1 MLSFPLPAFRPLIPR
16 LEFGHE
22 SMNPTVL
29 VVDDEEQVRHSI
41 AQWLELS
48 GHAVETVA
56 DADAALAA
64 IRRSAPKVVL
74 TDFKMPRKSGMELMR
89 ELQSFEPD
97 IPVVLLTAHGDV
109 PLAVTAM
116 RDGAYDFLQKPY
128 VPEHLSAVVTR
139 AIEQRRLKEELQ
151 LLSERVA
158 AHEGVRTHIVGGSAA
173 IAKVRDMVAELCPHD
188 HNVIIMG
195 QTGTGKEVVARALHD
210 LGPRAK
216 AAFVAINCAAVPE
229 ELFESEL
236 FGHEVG
242 AFTGARTARVGK
254 FEFAD
259 GGTLLLDEIESMP
272 LPLQAKLLRVLQERL
287 VERVGSNKS
296 IAVNVRVIAATKYD
310 LEEQG
315 RLGQFRP
322 DLYYR
327 LAGAQIVLPPL
338 KAREGDILLLF
349 EHFATRAAS
358 IAGQQ
363 RRSLS
368 SCDIEALLTH
378 SWPGNVR
385 ELKSVAERYA
395 LGLKATGRTVP
406 EILGKVAQSPT
417 TGSAL
422 ADRVAAYERALIET
436 ALKDHGGSITS
447 VIEELGIPRR
457 TLNEKM
463 VKYGLIR
470 PGRDVGT
477 HSPA

>member
-1 MLSFPLPAFRPLIPR
+1 
-16 LEFGHE
+16 
-22 SMNPTVL
+22 MNPTVL

-41 AQWLELS
+41 AQWLEL
-48 GHAVETVA
+48 GGLAVETAA

-64 IRRSAPKVVL
+64 IRRRAPEVVL
-74 TDFKMPRKSGMELMR
+74 TDFKMPRKSGMDLMR
-89 ELQSFEPD
+89 ELQRFDPD

-109 PLAVTAM
+109 PLAVAAM
-116 RDGAYDFLQKPY
+116 REGAYDFLQKPY
-128 VPEHLSAVVTR
+128 VPEHLSAVVAR
-139 AIEQRRLKEELQ
+139 AIEQRRLKQELQ
-151 LLSERVA
+151 VLSERVA
-158 AHEGVRTHIVGGSAA
+158 AHEGLQAHIVGASAA
-173 IAKVRDMVAELCPHD
+173 IARVRDMVAELCLHD
-188 HNVIIMG
+188 PNVIITG

-210 LGPRAK
+210 FGPRAK
-216 AAFVAINCAAVPE
+216 SPFVAINCAAVPE

-236 FGHEVG
+236 FGHEAG
-242 AFTGARTARVGK
+242 AFTGARTVRIGK
-254 FEFAD
+254 FEFAH

-272 LPLQAKLLRVLQERL
+272 LPLQAKLLRVLQERV

-296 IAVNVRVIAATKYD
+296 VAVNVRIIAATKYD

-315 RLGQFRP
+315 RLGRFRP

-327 LAGAQIVLPPL
+327 LAGAEIPLPPL

-349 EHFATRAAS
+349 EHFARRAAS

-363 RRSLS
+363 HRSLS
-368 SCDIEALLTH
+368 SCDVEALLTH

-395 LGLKATGRTVP
+395 LGLKAMGRTVP

-417 TGSAL
+417 VVGSAL
-422 ADRVAAYERALIET
+422 ADRVAAYERQLIET
-436 ALKDHGGSITS
+436 ALKDHGGSISS
-447 VIEELGIPRR
+447 VIEVLGIPRR

-470 PGRDVGT
+470 PGRDAGA
-477 HSPA
+477 HRHA

>member
-1 MLSFPLPAFRPLIPR
+1 
-16 LEFGHE
+16 
-22 SMNPTVL
+22 MNPTVL

-41 AQWLELS
+41 AQWLDL
-48 GHAVETVA
+48 GGLAVETAA

-64 IRRSAPKVVL
+64 IRRRAPEVVL
-74 TDFKMPRKSGMELMR
+74 TDFKMPRKSGMDLMR
-89 ELQSFEPD
+89 ELQRFYPD

-109 PLAVTAM
+109 PLAVAAM
-116 RDGAYDFLQKPY
+116 REGAYDFLQKPY
-128 VPEHLSAVVTR
+128 VPEHLSAVVAR
-139 AIEQRRLKEELQ
+139 AIEQRRLKQKLQ

-158 AHEGVRTHIVGGSAA
+158 AHEGLQAHIVGASAA
-173 IAKVRDMVAELCPHD
+173 IARVRDMVAELCLHD
-188 HNVIIMG
+188 PNVIITG

-210 LGPRAK
+210 FGPRAK
-216 AAFVAINCAAVPE
+216 SPFVAINCAAVPE

-236 FGHEVG
+236 FGHEAG
-242 AFTGARTARVGK
+242 AFTGARTVRIGK
-254 FEFAD
+254 FEFAH

-272 LPLQAKLLRVLQERL
+272 LPLQAKLLRVLQERV

-296 IAVNVRVIAATKYD
+296 VALDVRIIAATKYD

-315 RLGQFRP
+315 RLGRFRP

-327 LAGAQIVLPPL
+327 LAGAEIPLPPL

-363 RRSLS
+363 HRSLS
-368 SCDIEALLTH
+368 SCDVEALLTH

-395 LGLKATGRTVP
+395 LGLKAMGRTVP

-417 TGSAL
+417 VVGSAL
-422 ADRVAAYERALIET
+422 ADRVAAYERRLIET
-436 ALKDHGGSITS
+436 ALKDHGGSISS
-447 VIEELGIPRR
+447 VIEVLGIPRR

-470 PGRDVGT
+470 PGRDAGAQS
-477 HSPA
+477 HA

>member
-1 MLSFPLPAFRPLIPR
+1 
-16 LEFGHE
+16 
-22 SMNPTVL
+22 MNPTVL

-41 AQWLELS
+41 AQWLELG
-48 GHAVETVA
+48 GHTVETAA

-64 IRRSAPKVVL
+64 IRRRAPKVVL
-74 TDFKMPRKSGMELMR
+74 TDFKMPRKTGMDLMR
-89 ELQSFEPD
+89 ELQRFEPD

-109 PLAVTAM
+109 PLAVAAM
-116 RDGAYDFLQKPY
+116 REGAYDFLQKPY
-128 VPEHLSAVVTR
+128 VPEHLSAVVAR
-139 AIEQRRLKEELQ
+139 AIEQRRLKQELQ
-151 LLSERVA
+151 QLSGRVA
-158 AHEGVRTHIVGGSAA
+158 AHEGLQAHIVGASAA
-173 IAKVRDMVAELCPHD
+173 IARVRDMVAELCLHD
-188 HNVIIMG
+188 PNVIITG

-210 LGPRAK
+210 FGPRAK
-216 AAFVAINCAAVPE
+216 SPFVAINCAALPE

-236 FGHEVG
+236 FGHEAG
-242 AFTGARTARVGK
+242 AFTGARTVRVGK
-254 FEFAD
+254 FEFAH

-272 LPLQAKLLRVLQERL
+272 LSLQAKLLRVLQERV

-296 IAVNVRVIAATKYD
+296 VAVNVRVIAATKYD

-315 RLGQFRP
+315 RLGRFRP

-327 LAGAQIVLPPL
+327 LAGAEIPLPPL

-363 RRSLS
+363 HRSLS
-368 SCDIEALLTH
+368 SSDVEALLTH

-395 LGLKATGRTVP
+395 LGLKSMGRTVP

-417 TGSAL
+417 VVGSAL
-422 ADRVAAYERALIET
+422 ADRVAAYERQLIEA
-436 ALKDHGGSITS
+436 ALKDHGGSIS
-447 VIEELGIPRR
+447 AVIEVLGIPRR

-470 PGRDVGT
+470 PGRDAGAQG
-477 HSPA
+477 HG

>member
-1 MLSFPLPAFRPLIPR
+1 
-16 LEFGHE
+16 
-22 SMNPTVL
+22 MNPTVL

-41 AQWLELS
+41 AQWLEL
-48 GHAVETVA
+48 GGLAVETAA

-64 IRRSAPKVVL
+64 IRRRAPKVVL
-74 TDFKMPRKSGMELMR
+74 TDFKMPRKSGMDLMR
-89 ELQSFEPD
+89 ELQRFDPD

-109 PLAVTAM
+109 PLAVAAM
-116 RDGAYDFLQKPY
+116 REGAYDFLQKPY
-128 VPEHLSAVVTR
+128 VPEHLSAVVAR
-139 AIEQRRLKEELQ
+139 AIEQRRLKQELQ

-158 AHEGVRTHIVGGSAA
+158 AHEGLQAHIVGASAA
-173 IAKVRDMVAELCPHD
+173 IARVRDMVAELCLHD
-188 HNVIIMG
+188 PNVIITG

-210 LGPRAK
+210 FGPRAK
-216 AAFVAINCAAVPE
+216 SPFVAINCAAVPE

-236 FGHEVG
+236 FGHEAG
-242 AFTGARTARVGK
+242 AFTGARTVRIGK
-254 FEFAD
+254 FEFAH

-272 LPLQAKLLRVLQERL
+272 LPLQAKLLRVLQERV

-296 IAVNVRVIAATKYD
+296 VAVNVRIIAATKYD

-315 RLGQFRP
+315 RLGRFRP

-327 LAGAQIVLPPL
+327 LAGAEIPLPPL

-349 EHFATRAAS
+349 EHFATCAAS

-363 RRSLS
+363 HRSLS
-368 SCDIEALLTH
+368 SCDVEALLTH

-395 LGLKATGRTVP
+395 LGLKAMGRTVP

-417 TGSAL
+417 VVGSAL
-422 ADRVAAYERALIET
+422 ADRVAAYERQLIET
-436 ALKDHGGSITS
+436 ALKDHGGSISS
-447 VIEELGIPRR
+447 VIEVLGIPRR

-470 PGRDVGT
+470 PGRDAGA
-477 HSPA
+477 HSHA

>member
-1 MLSFPLPAFRPLIPR
+1 
-16 LEFGHE
+16 
-22 SMNPTVL
+22 MNPTVL

-41 AQWLELS
+41 AQWLEL
-48 GHAVETVA
+48 GGLAVETAA

-64 IRRSAPKVVL
+64 IRRRAPKVVL
-74 TDFKMPRKSGMELMR
+74 TDFKMPRKSGMDLMR
-89 ELQSFEPD
+89 ELQRFDPD

-109 PLAVTAM
+109 PLAVAAM
-116 RDGAYDFLQKPY
+116 REGAYDFLQKPY
-128 VPEHLSAVVTR
+128 VPEHLSAVVAR
-139 AIEQRRLKEELQ
+139 AIEQRRLKQELQ

-158 AHEGVRTHIVGGSAA
+158 AHEGLQAHIVGASAA
-173 IAKVRDMVAELCPHD
+173 IARVRDMVAELCLHD
-188 HNVIIMG
+188 PNVIITG

-210 LGPRAK
+210 FGPRAK
-216 AAFVAINCAAVPE
+216 SPFVAINCAAVPE

-236 FGHEVG
+236 FGHEAG
-242 AFTGARTARVGK
+242 AFTGARTARIGK
-254 FEFAD
+254 FEFAH

-272 LPLQAKLLRVLQERL
+272 LPLQAKLLRVLQERV

-296 IAVNVRVIAATKYD
+296 VAVDVRIIAATKYD

-315 RLGQFRP
+315 RLGRFRP

-327 LAGAQIVLPPL
+327 LAGAEIPLPPL
-338 KAREGDILLLF
+338 KARDGDILLLF

-363 RRSLS
+363 HRTLS
-368 SCDIEALLTH
+368 SSDVEALLTH

-395 LGLKATGRTVP
+395 LGLKAMGRTVP

-417 TGSAL
+417 VVGSAL
-422 ADRVAAYERALIET
+422 ADRVAAYERQLIET
-436 ALKDHGGSITS
+436 ALKDHGGSISS
-447 VIEELGIPRR
+447 VIEVLGIPRR

-470 PGRDVGT
+470 PGRDAGAQSHT
-477 HSPA
+477 